1 MSALKV
7 GDGFDADV
15 QIGPLI
21 NAQAV
26 EKVRCLSCVSVCLFV
41 ACTCMHV
48 LMLMY
53 CGIVSYFGYLHHTKW
68 LTMVRL
74 EISIIRLLRY

>member
-7 GDGFDADV
+7 GDGFDANV

-21 NAQAV
+21 NEQAV

-41 ACTCMHV
+41 ACKCLRV
-48 LMLMY
+48 LMY
-53 CGIVSYFGYLHHTKW
+53 CGIVIFGIYT
-68 LTMVRL
+68 
-74 EISIIRLLRY
+74 ISNG

>member
-1 MSALKV
+1 MSALRV

-41 ACTCMHV
+41 ACTCVHV
-48 LMLMY
+48 LTY
-53 CGIVSYFGYLHHTKW
+53 CGIVSYFGYVHHTEW

-74 EISIIRLLRY
+74 EISKIRLLRY

>member
-26 EKVRCLSCVSVCLFV
+26 EKVRCLSSCVSVCLFI
-41 ACTCMHV
+41 ACTCIHV
-48 LMLMY
+48 LMY
-53 CGIVSYFGYLHHTKW
+53 CGLVSFWVFTPYRMVNYGY
-68 LTMVRL
+68 M
-74 EISIIRLLRY
+74 

>member
-41 ACTCMHV
+41 ACTCVHV
-48 LMLMY
+48 LIY

-68 LTMVRL
+68 LAMVRL
-74 EISIIRLLRY
+74 ERSKIRFFRY

>member
-26 EKVRCLSCVSVCLFV
+26 EKVRCLSCVSVCLFF
-41 ACTCMHV
+41 ACTCIH
-48 LMLMY
+48 LLMY
-53 CGIVSYFGYLHHTKW
+53 CGIVSFWVFTQY
-68 LTMVRL
+68 
-74 EISIIRLLRY
+74 